1 MIKEL
6 LLLMLGFIVVDNYAF
21 EKLLGIVPVLGS
33 KRHGK
38 KALFTG
44 AAVALVM
51 LLTAVIAWPVN
62 TFVLEK
68 FGLASLEI
76 FVFAIIVLIVVYVLD
91 LIMKAACEESLGLYF
106 PMIALNAAVLGLALN
121 NAAAGYTFAQT
132 VFAALGAGLG
142 FILAMLLFA
151 GVQSRIQQ
159 KYVPKAFRGLP
170 VSVLAAAIVSMAL
183 VAFK

>member
-33 KRHGK
+33 KKHGK
-38 KALFTG
+38 KAFFTG
-44 AAVALVM
+44 LMVAIVM
-51 LLTAVIAWPVN
+51 LMTGIIAWPLN
-62 TFVLEK
+62 NVLAAN
-68 FGLASLEI
+68 GLASLEL
-76 FVFAIIVLIVVYVLD
+76 FVFVLIVLIVVFVLD
-91 LIMKAACEESLGLYF
+91 LIIKASCKESLGLYF
-106 PMIALNAAVLGLALN
+106 PVIALNGAVLGLALN
-121 NAAAGYTFAQT
+121 NAAAGYTFVQA

-142 FILAMLLFA
+142 FVLAMLLFA

-159 KYVPKAFRGLP
+159 KYVPAAFRGLP
-170 VSVLAAAIVSMAL
+170 VTVLAAAIVSMAL